1 MKKQFP
7 STNEIYVCE
16 SVFNLY
22 TLNRLGFP
30 TVALLGTGTSKQ
42 ADILKKLPYRKIVLA
57 LDSDEAGEVGCNKL
71 RKKLCYNKIVKRLKV
86 LDKAK
91 DFNDLSFCKTKEEL
105 LSHCMTM

>member
-1 MKKQFP
+1 MRKQFP

-42 ADILKKLPYRKIVLA
+42 ANILKKLPYRKVVLA

-71 RKKLCYNKIVKRLKV
+71 RKKLCYNNDISVTVFQWKRRIMEALNARNSYGN
-86 LDKAK
+86 L
-91 DFNDLSFCKTKEEL
+91 
-105 LSHCMTM
+105 